1 MSVKRIRCT
10 DDCQRRGIAKLRK
23 LMADMPV
30 PMQMKA
36 QGALNCF
43 ELALKIIQ
51 ELLSRAEKYQER
63 DLKARA
69 AKP

>member
-10 DDCQRRGIAKLRK
+10 DDVQKRGIAKLRK
-23 LMADMPV
+23 LMDDMPL
-30 PMQMKA
+30 PMRMKV

-51 ELLSRAEKYQER
+51 ELLARAEKYQER
-63 DLKARA
+63 ELKAKA
-69 AKP
+69 GKP

>member
-10 DDCQRRGIAKLRK
+10 DDVQKRGIANLRK
-23 LMADMPV
+23 LMDDMPL
-30 PMQMKA
+30 PMRVKA

-63 DLKARA
+63 DLKAKA